1 MSASGFFKKFDITLL
16 LATIC
21 LITLGVFAI
30 FSATFNSDGST
41 AFYERQMIFGIVGVI
56 LMVVITY
63 LPPKHLAK
71 ISYIVYVL
79 SLVLLIGVLI
89 FGKKISGQKSWFSFG
104 GFGIQPA
111 EFAKVTTVMAIAF
124 FLSKESEARN
134 TILGLKDSLIV
145 IGIVVLPVA
154 LIALQ
159 PDTGTNLVFL
169 SILIPIFLWAGMRP
183 FFIVAFIAPIFVAIV
198 AFLEGI
204 VGDNLFYIAIAIA
217 GIVIFLFKEKMYF
230 KIGAI
235 VLCFIAGFGADYVYD
250 HLQPYQQKRIMTVF
264 DPTSDPLGAGY
275 NVIQSKVA
283 IGSGGLTGKGFLQG
297 TQTQLNFI
305 PEQWTD
311 FIFCMVGEE
320 FGFIGAIGL
329 ILLYVILIL
338 RLINNGFNARSK
350 FLSIACIGFATI
362 FLFHLF
368 INIGMTI
375 GILPVIGIPLPLVSY
390 GISSL
395 ISFTIMLGIGM
406 NAYRN
411 RNIVF

>member
-1 MSASGFFKKFDITLL
+1 MSASGFLKKFDIALI
-16 LATIC
+16 LATIS
-21 LITLGVFAI
+21 LVTLGVFAI
-30 FSATFNSDGST
+30 YSATFSSE
-41 AFYERQMIFGIVGVI
+41 FSSIYYERQMIFGMIGVVM
-56 LMVVITY
+56 MVVIAY
-63 LPPKHLAK
+63 LPPKHLARV
-71 ISYIVYVL
+71 SYIVYIL
-79 SLVLLIGVLI
+79 SILLLVGVLI
-89 FGKKISGQKSWFSFG
+89 FGKKISGQRSWFSFG

-111 EFAKVTTVMAIAF
+111 EFAKVATVMAVAF

-134 TILGLKDSLIV
+134 ALLSFKDSLLITAFV
-145 IGIVVLPVA
+145 LLPVA

-159 PDTGTNLVFL
+159 PDMGTNLVFL
-169 SILIPIFLWAGMRP
+169 AILIPVFLWAGMRP
-183 FFIVAFIAPIFVAIV
+183 FFLVALIAPLFVAV
-198 AFLEGI
+198 LAFLEGI
-204 VGDNLFYIAIAIA
+204 VGDYSFYIALGISA
-217 GIVIFLFKEKMYF
+217 IVIFLFKEKLYL
-230 KIGAI
+230 KIV
-235 VLCFIAGFGADYVYD
+235 VLAVCFVAGFGADYVYD
-250 HLQPYQQKRIMTVF
+250 HLQPYQQKRIMSVF
-264 DPTSDPLGAGY
+264 DPTSDPLGSGY

-283 IGSGGLTGKGFLQG
+283 IGSGGLAGKGFLQG

-320 FGFIGAIGL
+320 FGFIGSIGL
-329 ILLYVILIL
+329 IILYVILIL
-338 RLINNGFNARSK
+338 RLISNGYNARSK
-350 FLSIACIGFATI
+350 FLSLTCIGFATI

-395 ISFTIMLGIGM
+395 LSFMIMLGIGM